1 MKLVV
6 EDETGEVDGS
16 QVIEDL
22 ACPGEELLTSVSN
35 FGEQREILSRLVACD
50 LNFKEII
57 LAGAWWKI

>member
-1 MKLVV
+1 MKC

-22 ACPGEELLTSVSN
+22 ACPGEELLTSVSK
-35 FGEQREILSRLVACD
+35 FGEQQEILSRLVAWD